1 MKNILIL
8 LLFVLCAGCKTST
21 SQYTVINNTP
31 YVLRVYQDGEYQSE
45 LQPGL
50 IYRVRGTLLG
60 RNTMVTVTGV
70 DNDGTFVGSDSLLY
84 QFGVPTAWTV
94 ISLTAVGNVP

>member
-1 MKNILIL
+1 MKRNLIL
-8 LLFVLCAGCKTST
+8 LLLALGMGCKTST

-31 YVLRVYQDGEYQSE
+31 YVLKVYQDGEYRSD

-70 DNDGTFVGSDSLLY
+70 DTNGAFVGSDSLLY

-94 ISLTAVGNVP
+94 TSLTAVGNVP